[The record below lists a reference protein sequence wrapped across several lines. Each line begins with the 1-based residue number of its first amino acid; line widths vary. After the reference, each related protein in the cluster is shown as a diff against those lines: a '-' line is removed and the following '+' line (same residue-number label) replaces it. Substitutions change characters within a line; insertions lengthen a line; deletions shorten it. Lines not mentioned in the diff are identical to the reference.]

1 LDASLVFGTSAA
13 VARRGGAAYAASTG
27 ACSGLHGEGNV
38 YYFEVIIG
46 SSAPLEEHVAAVGAF
61 EGADVYVG
69 FAETS
74 LAGLPGIEDYRSI
87 ALSGKSGKVCCNESD
102 LPLFGATAA
111 LDTALCN
118 AQAAPFEEVEPMRFA
133 AGDVVGCGIDL
144 RVHRAFF
151 TKNGDFGGWA
161 GDLWGERGESWGPT
175 GPDGQWI
182 LPPDDNIKMFP
193 VVAFKNKE
201 DVISINIAAEGFPLR
216 PLAFNTDELP
226 PLPSEP
232 PTPAHTSRPGSAAG
246 GAAEAGGD
254 GCMISDDQWAASYD
268 AMTPLLQTDRSI
280 ATLIGDLELA
290 DVDTPELVHGPATPG
305 SVQADDAT
313 HTYTST
319 LSSEALTSSSSERI
333 VYDRGHSGITAAED
347 VSPASSG
354 NGMSLLTEADDDDDM
369 CNVASLGPSRRP
381 DSLLDRP
388 GPPAGCSSHSSREA
402 ALGAPLAVPLQGG
415 GWGGVWKESDGA
427 GVVEGG
433 AGRGRQRPVSAA
445 TSVRANGS
453 MARCLTPGAAS
464 LPCSLL
470 SLAVLAC

>member
-1 LDASLVFGTSAA
+1 
-13 VARRGGAAYAASTG
+13 
-27 ACSGLHGEGNV
+27 
-38 YYFEVIIG
+38 
-46 SSAPLEEHVAAVGAF
+46 
-61 EGADVYVG
+61 VYVG

-161 GDLWGERGESWGPT
+161 GDLRGERGESWGPT

-232 PTPAHTSRPGSAAG
+232 PTPAHTSRPGG
-246 GAAEAGGD
+246 
-254 GCMISDDQWAASYD
+254 
-268 AMTPLLQTDRSI
+268 
-280 ATLIGDLELA
+280 
-290 DVDTPELVHGPATPG
+290 LVRR
-305 SVQADDAT
+305 DDA
-313 HTYTST
+313 
-319 LSSEALTSSSSERI
+319 
-333 VYDRGHSGITAAED
+333 AA
-347 VSPASSG
+347 
-354 NGMSLLTEADDDDDM
+354 AD
-369 CNVASLGPSRRP
+369 GPQHRYPHRRP
-381 DSLLDRP
+381 RAGRRRHARACARP
-388 GPPAGCSSHSSREA
+388 GNPGKR
-402 ALGAPLAVPLQGG
+402 
-415 GWGGVWKESDGA
+415 
-427 GVVEGG
+427 
-433 AGRGRQRPVSAA
+433 AGRRRDAHVYKHLVFRSAH
-445 TSVRANGS
+445 
-453 MARCLTPGAAS
+453 
-464 LPCSLL
+464 LL
-470 SLAVLAC
+470 VF